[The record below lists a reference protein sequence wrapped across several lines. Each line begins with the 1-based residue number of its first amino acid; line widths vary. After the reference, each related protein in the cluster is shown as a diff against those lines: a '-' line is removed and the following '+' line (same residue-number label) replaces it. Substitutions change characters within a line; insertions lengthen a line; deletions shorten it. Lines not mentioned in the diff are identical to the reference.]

1 MTSLASYLETAAKN
15 GAGMPDARSEE
26 YRYSRIIQGLH
37 DMSIDAEQSV
47 KKAPESPWPSDHV
60 FHDTDHAGLPACKYS
75 ELHPVFRRSS
85 NYFKDLLIAKNDS
98 VLQLHLNENKPKLD
112 LTFYAA
118 KQGLNSTKIH
128 IRVSK
133 GQKAAL
139 HLHSMAEEGS
149 LLFPI
154 IFIEAEEESSLEIF
168 YWPRPG
174 HSKGVLCPWIEAAT
188 QADSQVQLFSFSKDL
203 AMHRM
208 TFFGYLLGE
217 KSDIS
222 LHTSFYLDKNES
234 SDFFVRIFHES
245 PETTSNQSINSVAL
259 GSSNM
264 NFNGQIAADKNARQI
279 LAYQMFKGL
288 LLDEKAHIT
297 ARPQLDIEY
306 FDLACSHGVSI
317 GGFTEEE
324 LFYLQSRGLKDKEIY
339 PLLTYGFL
347 SEPFAEMDKDGQW
360 RTEIKKE
367 LSVS

>member
-37 DMSIDAEQSV
+37 DMNIDPQASV
-47 KKAPESPWPSDHV
+47 QKTPQAPWHSDYI
-60 FHDTDHAGLPACKYS
+60 FYDADHAGLPACQYHQ
-75 ELHPVFRRSS
+75 LNPVFQRSS
-85 NYFKDLLIAKNDS
+85 NYFKDLLMAKNDS
-98 VLQLHLNENKPKLD
+98 ILQLQLTENKPDLH
-112 LTFYAA
+112 LTFYAG
-118 KQGLNSTKIH
+118 KNSLNSTKVH
-128 IRVSK
+128 IRVNK
-133 GQKAAL
+133 GQKTSL
-139 HLHSMAEEGS
+139 HLHSMAETGS
-149 LLFPI
+149 LMFPI
-154 IFIEAEEESSLEIF
+154 IFIEAEEESQLEIF
-168 YWPRPG
+168 YWPSAE
-174 HSKGVLCPWIEAAT
+174 HNQGVLCPWIEAST
-188 QADSQVQLFSFSKDL
+188 QNGSQVQLFSFSKDL

-234 SDFFVRIFHES
+234 SDLFVRIFHES
-245 PETTSNQSINSVAL
+245 PESTSNQSINSVAL

-264 NFNGQIAADKNARQI
+264 NFNGQIAADHNAKQI

-317 GGFTEEE
+317 GGFTDEE
-324 LFYLQSRGLKDKEIY
+324 LFYLQSRGLKDKDIY

-347 SEPFAEMDKDGQW
+347 SEPFADMDKDGEW
-360 RTEIKKE
+360 RMQIKKA